1 MIKRTREKNQKS
13 SSLVAILVLVIC
25 LTGASL
31 VGLGYGLNILRGI
44 WLEQFRVDNPDLDVV
59 VTTGKMVHPDVITLH
74 FGLTNGAN
82 LATIAFDELRGELL
96 ERIPNIRNIKIER
109 RLPNRVIVDV
119 VEREP
124 VARIGLV
131 KGRIQTNHVADFDG
145 VVFRF
150 SSDIDAL
157 PLIREPSDPP
167 TQPGKK
173 LPAPV
178 LSALRLI
185 ETLSLPEL
193 ADLRVLEIATSHPDY
208 LMVTLSDYS
217 RAKISWDHMQEDSKL
232 SRESLRRQLT
242 RLAKAIASR
251 VSPQTTLWTVTDF
264 GTPGRVYASDAAP
277 LRQ

>member
-1 MIKRTREKNQKS
+1 MIKRVKEKPRKPGAAIS
-13 SSLVAILVLVIC
+13 ILVLATLLAGSC
-25 LTGASL
+25 LAGL
-31 VGLGYGLNILRGI
+31 VYGLNKLHDI
-44 WLEQFRVDNPDLDVV
+44 WLEQFRVENPDLDVV
-59 VTTGKMVHPDVITLH
+59 VTTGKMVHPDVITLQ

-82 LATIAFDELRGELL
+82 LATIPFDELRTELL
-96 ERIPNIRNIKIER
+96 EKIPNIRNIKVER

-124 VARIGLV
+124 VARIGLQ
-131 KGRIQTNHVADFDG
+131 KGRARTNHVTDFDG

-173 LPAPV
+173 LSPPA
-178 LSALRLI
+178 LAALRLV
-185 ETLSLPEL
+185 EALSLPEL
-193 ADLRVLEIATSHPDY
+193 TDLRVLEVATSHPDY
-208 LMVTLSDYS
+208 LMLTLGDYS
-217 RAKISWDHMQEDSKL
+217 RAKIAWDHMLEDSKL

-242 RLAKAIASR
+242 RLARAIASR
-251 VSPQTTLWTVTDF
+251 VSPQTTLWTVTDY
-264 GTPGRVYASDAAP
+264 GTPGRVYASDSNP